1 MSPRYGLAALDLDG
15 TALGADPERF
25 APGLLEAAAAAAFL
39 ASDEA
44 SFLTGQVVCPNG
56 GLVV

>member
-25 APGLLEAAAAAAFL
+25 APGLLEAAAAAARDRKSTRL
-39 ASDEA
+39 NS
-44 SFLTGQVVCPNG
+44 SHWS
-56 GLVV
+56 